1 MFPILGLISDCFA
14 CGRRRRRFVRGQI
27 PSQVRSIE
35 EEAQLDKYLM
45 SQNLELEE
53 WKDNRRKKSTNDYH
67 NLATEPEDSM
77 LHDVL
82 KSKNPYEVLGFGF
95 VSLFQSM
102 RFLSIIFFVMALIM
116 LLCGILNFKSSPA
129 NLENLSLFQRLAVT
143 NMN

>member
-1 MFPILGLISDCFA
+1 
-14 CGRRRRRFVRGQI
+14 
-27 PSQVRSIE
+27 
-35 EEAQLDKYLM
+35 M
-45 SQNLELEE
+45 SQNIELEE